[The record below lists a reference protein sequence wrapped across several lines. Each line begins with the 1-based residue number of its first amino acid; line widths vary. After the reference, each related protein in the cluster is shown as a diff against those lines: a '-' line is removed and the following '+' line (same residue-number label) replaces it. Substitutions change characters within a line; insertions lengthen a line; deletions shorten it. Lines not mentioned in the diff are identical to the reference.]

1 MPDDG
6 TIIATP
12 PATPPA
18 APAGESTPP
27 PAAAAAFDWTKVG
40 LDQAHL
46 NLVTERGW
54 KTPGDVMTSYR
65 HLETATGV
73 PPERLIKLPSAKDAA
88 DPKVWN
94 DIYTRLGR
102 PETADKYIIPV
113 PEGDKGEFAT
123 EVKPVLHKIG
133 LTGSQ
138 ATQLGEWW
146 NGKMAATQK
155 AQQAETEARN
165 AKDVTDLKMQW
176 GSDYDA
182 RATLVDRAAES
193 FGMTQVHL
201 DALKNAIGPK
211 AAMEFLHNIGS
222 KIAVEDR
229 SVPGMSQQ
237 STAVGMTREAAAAKI
252 LSLKQDRD
260 FVKQFNSSDPKQR
273 REARDEMSRL
283 SRLAAPEISPISGS
297 YGQRK

>member
-12 PATPPA
+12 AASA
-18 APAGESTPP
+18 APAPTSESAPP
-27 PAAAAAFDWTKVG
+27 PAAAAPFDWSKAG
-40 LDQAHL
+40 LDDVSL
-46 NLVTERGW
+46 STVTTKGW
-54 KTPGDVMTSYR
+54 KSPADVVGSYR
-65 HLETATGV
+65 HLETAVGV
-73 PPERLIKLPSAKDAA
+73 PPERLIKLPKDAS
-88 DPKVWN
+88 DPKAWGE
-94 DIYTRLGR
+94 IYTKLGR

-113 PEGDKGEFAT
+113 PEGDKGEFAA
-123 EVKPVLHKIG
+123 EVKPVLHKLG
-133 LTGSQ
+133 LSGDQ
-138 ATQLGEWW
+138 ATKLGEWW
-146 NGKMAATQK
+146 NGKMAASQK
-155 AQQAETEARN
+155 AQQAEVEARN

-193 FGMTQVHL
+193 FGMTQTHL
-201 DALKNAIGPK
+201 DALKTVMGPK

-222 KIAVEDR
+222 KIAVED
-229 SVPGMSQQ
+229 STVPGMSGQ
-237 STAVGMTREAAAAKI
+237 STSVGMTREAAAAKI
-252 LSLKQDRD
+252 TALKQDRD

-283 SRLAAPEISPISGS
+283 SRLAAPEISPVSGS